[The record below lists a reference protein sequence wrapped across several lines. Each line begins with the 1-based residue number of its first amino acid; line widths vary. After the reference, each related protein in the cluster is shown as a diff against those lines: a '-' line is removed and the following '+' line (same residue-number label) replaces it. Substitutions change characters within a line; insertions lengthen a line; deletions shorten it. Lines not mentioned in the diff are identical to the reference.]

1 MEKHDSIKEAAQK
14 FGLAPS
20 ALRWYESEGL
30 LDPVPKSESGHRM
43 YGPKEYRRINF
54 IVPLRNAGVP
64 VEEIRRYVELF
75 HEGEQTIPVR
85 KQILIDR
92 LTLLKEEAGKL
103 NDVIRQLETMIDH
116 YEDTLMKRELDSR
129 RNDPHYG

>member
-1 MEKHDSIKEAAQK
+1 MKDYVSIGEAARK
-14 FGLAPS
+14 YGLAPS

-30 LDPVPKSESGHRM
+30 LDAVPKSESGHRM
-43 YGPKEYRRINF
+43 YGPKEFRRINF
-54 IVPLRNAGVP
+54 IVTLRNAGVP

-92 LTLLKEEAGKL
+92 LALLKEEAEKL
-103 NDVIRQLETMIDH
+103 NEVIRQLENMVEN
-116 YEDTLMKRELDSR
+116 YESTLMKRELDSR
-129 RNDPHYG
+129 RSDPHYG